1 VQLELHILCRTDGKI
16 LHVTNSE
23 FRKFKMF
30 PRTTQTISI
39 SKDKPQMHEGVKHP
53 VLYANK
59 KLIPREQNYSVG
71 ESNNLGSA
79 LWTTLHS
86 ISKDKP
92 HTKSTPHEV

>member
-1 VQLELHILCRTDGKI
+1 
-16 LHVTNSE
+16 
-23 FRKFKMF
+23 
-30 PRTTQTISI
+30 
-39 SKDKPQMHEGVKHP
+39 MHEGVKHP